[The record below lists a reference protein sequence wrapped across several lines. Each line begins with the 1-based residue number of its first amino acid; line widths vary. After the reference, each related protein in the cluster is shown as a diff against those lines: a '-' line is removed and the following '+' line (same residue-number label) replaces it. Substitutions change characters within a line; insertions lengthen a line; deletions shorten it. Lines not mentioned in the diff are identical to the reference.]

1 MFSVYS
7 IMRYILI
14 IVLRTENPTY
24 MYQHSADQLL
34 LYPVITERES
44 FSIV

>member
-1 MFSVYS
+1 MFSAYS

-24 MYQHSADQLL
+24 HLSADQLL
-34 LYPVITERES
+34 LYPMITERES